1 MIRGLGKLREST
13 ARRLARCVS
22 SESATSE
29 TKNLVPAQTNLRG
42 ESLLNNPRLNKGA
55 AFSREERAIF
65 GLEGFLPYDVH
76 TIEQQVQRVLSQ
88 IDKQNTPL
96 LKHVF
101 LASLRD
107 QNQVLFYRVMQEH
120 LKDFLGILYTPTA
133 GEAIQSYSRLFRR
146 ASGCF
151 ISFPN
156 ADGMRAQLEAHVDA
170 IDNKPDVNDAAPGP
184 IDLVVVTD
192 SESILGIGDQGVGGV
207 TISTSKSALYTLGA
221 GFNPNRLLP
230 VVLDVGTD
238 RYELFSDPLYMGWKH
253 TRVRGEPYNQFVHKF
268 IKNCS
273 ELFPGALIHFEDFGP
288 NNAYRLLEKYRDK
301 VPCFNDD
308 IQGTGAVALA
318 ALISAGIITK
328 TKLSQQRIV
337 LYGCG
342 SAGLGIVNQ
351 IRDGMMMLD
360 GVTKEAA
367 SRQFWCVDRNG
378 LLLQSMGPNLRPG
391 QMEYA
396 RPDHEVYDWPHE
408 VEEQD
413 ALRLIDVIRAV
424 KPTVLIGTSTHARG
438 FTEQIVR
445 EMAHYVERP
454 IIFPLSNPTSL
465 CELDPLDAMHWTDY
479 RALVATGSPFPPVPM
494 SDGRLLKTA
503 EANNA
508 LCFPALGLGTV
519 ISRSRTM
526 SPGMIMA
533 GVHALAQL
541 SPVHDNPDSPGSLLP
556 DLTDVRRVSVK
567 VAAAVLMKAIE
578 EGHSHKEFNF
588 ESEEDVEEYI
598 KRRMWDPVYRPIEPA
613 DGEERRVSW

>member
-1 MIRGLGKLREST
+1 MIRGLSKLRHSP

-22 SESATSE
+22 IDSATSA
-29 TKNLVPAQTNLRG
+29 TKHLVPVQTNLRG
-42 ESLLNNPRLNKGA
+42 EGLLNNPRLNKGA
-55 AFSREERAIF
+55 AFTREERAIF

-76 TIEQQVQRVLSQ
+76 TMEQQVQRVLSQ

-96 LKHVF
+96 LKHAF

-133 GEAIQSYSRLFRR
+133 GEAIQMYSRLFRR
-146 ASGCF
+146 AAGCF

-156 ADGMRAQLEAHVDA
+156 ADGMRAQLEAHVEA
-170 IDNKPDVNDAAPGP
+170 LDNKPDINDAAPGP

-192 SESILGIGDQGVGGV
+192 SESILGIGDQGVGGI
-207 TISTSKSALYTLGA
+207 TISTSKAALYTLGA
-221 GFNPNRLLP
+221 GMNPNRMLP

-238 RYELFSDPLYMGWKH
+238 RYELFADDLYMGWKH
-253 TRVRGEPYNQFVHKF
+253 TRVRGEPYNRFVDKF

-288 NNAYRLLEKYRDK
+288 NNAYRLLEKYREK

-318 ALISAGIITK
+318 ALISAGMITK
-328 TKLSQQRIV
+328 TKLSEQRIV
-337 LYGCG
+337 LYGSG
-342 SAGLGIVNQ
+342 SAGMGIVNQ
-351 IRDGMMMLD
+351 IRDGMVLLD
-360 GVTKEAA
+360 EVPKEHAN
-367 SRQFWCVDRNG
+367 RQFWCVDRNG
-378 LLLQSMGPNLRPG
+378 LLVQSMGQNLRPG

-445 EMAHYVERP
+445 EMAKYVDRP

-479 RALVATGSPFPPVPM
+479 RALLATGSPFPPVPM
-494 SDGRLLKTA
+494 PDGRLMKTA

-533 GVHALAQL
+533 GVHALAEL
-541 SPVHDNPDSPGSLLP
+541 SPVRENPDSPGSLLP
-556 DLTDVRRVSVK
+556 DLADVRRVSVK
-567 VAAAVLMKAIE
+567 VAAAVLQKAIE
-578 EGHSHKEFNF
+578 EGHARKEFQF
-588 ESEEDVEEYI
+588 ESEADVEEYI
-598 KRRMWDPVYRPIEPA
+598 KKRMWDPVYRPIEPA
-613 DGEERRVSW
+613 DEEERRVG